1 MTEPDRPELK
11 QALGLFDATMI
22 NVGTMV
28 ASAIFI
34 VPASIALAM
43 QASVPSLLIW
53 VAAGVVSMAGA
64 LCVAELGAAMPGAGG
79 QYVYLTR
86 AFHPAV
92 GFLYGWSAFAVINT
106 ASIAAVAVGFAT
118 YLGFFLPLGG
128 AGVKLAA
135 VLSIVAL
142 TLINCLGVKAGAW
155 LQNVLTILK
164 MGALLALPVLAL
176 VLGKGSTANLAPL
189 WSTGE
194 GSLLLAAGPAMLAA
208 LWAYDGWIESTYVGS
223 EIRDPG
229 RNLPRSIV
237 LATGIVIVLYL
248 LANVAYLS
256 VLSPARVAASSMVG
270 SDAAQ
275 AIIGPAGAAFIAAA
289 IIVAT
294 LGANNGIVFTSAR
307 IPYAMAREGLF
318 FRWAGRLDPR
328 FQSPNLVLLVQGIVA
343 VALTMTGSYV
353 QLATYVVFVSFLFYG
368 LSAAAVL
375 VLRRT
380 EPDLARPYRTWGY
393 PVTPVL
399 FIGFALY
406 LVADTILQTP
416 RESAFGAGLVLLG
429 LPAYWYW
436 RRQGAEAG
444 ARTSGA

>member
-1 MTEPDRPELK
+1 MSEPGRLELK
-11 QALGLFDATMI
+11 RALGLFDATMI

-34 VPASIALAM
+34 VPATITMAM
-43 QASVPSLLIW
+43 EASVPSLLIW

-79 QYVYLTR
+79 QYVYLSR

-106 ASIAAVAVGFAT
+106 ASIAAIAVGFAT
-118 YLGFFLPLGG
+118 YLGFFMPLDGG
-128 AGVKLAA
+128 GVKLAA
-135 VLSIVAL
+135 ILSIVLL
-142 TLINCLGVKAGAW
+142 TLINCFGVKAGARV
-155 LQNVLTILK
+155 QNVLTVLK
-164 MGALLALPVLAL
+164 LGALLALPVLAL
-176 VLGKGSTANLAPL
+176 ALGKGSTANLAPL
-189 WSTGE
+189 WSGGGN
-194 GSLLLAAGPAMLAA
+194 GSLLLAAGPAMVAA

-237 LATGIVIVLYL
+237 LATLIVIVLYV
-248 LANVAYLS
+248 LANVAYLA

-275 AIIGPAGAAFIAAA
+275 GILGPAGAAFIAAA

-307 IPYAMAREGLF
+307 IPYAMAQEGMF

-328 FQSPNLVLLVQGIVA
+328 FQSPNLVLVVQGVLA

-353 QLATYVVFVSFLFYG
+353 QLTTYVVFVSFLFYG
-368 LSAAAVL
+368 LSALAVL
-375 VLRRT
+375 VMRRT
-380 EPDLARPYRTWGY
+380 EPDLPRPYRAWGY
-393 PVTPVL
+393 PATPVV
-399 FIGFALY
+399 FIAFALY

-416 RESAFGAGLVLLG
+416 RESAVGAGLVLMG

-436 RRQGAEAG
+436 RRAG
-444 ARTSGA
+444 G